1 MNFENYYFGM
11 NIIWWGLG
19 IIMLFLMY
27 LIPFDSTSQRQK
39 KESAFKL
46 LQKKFIMGEITESNY
61 NDKKKNLQNK

>member
-1 MNFENYYFGM
+1 MNFENYYLGM

-39 KESAFKL
+39 KESAFNF
-46 LQKKFIMGEITESNY
+46 LQKQFIMGEITESKY

>member
-1 MNFENYYFGM
+1 M

-39 KESAFKL
+39 KGISL
-46 LQKKFIMGEITESNY
+46 
-61 NDKKKNLQNK
+61 